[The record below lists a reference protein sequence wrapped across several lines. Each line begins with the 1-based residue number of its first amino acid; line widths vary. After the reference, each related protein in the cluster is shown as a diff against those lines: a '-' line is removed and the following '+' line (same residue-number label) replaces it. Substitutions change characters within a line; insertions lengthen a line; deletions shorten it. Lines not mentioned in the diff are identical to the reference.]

1 MKKTT
6 RILALM
12 LVLAS
17 FASVSEAAWVWS
29 PDLGKWINPKK
40 AAKDTPDQQYDWAM
54 QFYKEKNW
62 DRAIEEFEKLP
73 EVFPNS
79 RLAAEGVY
87 FLGLSQEEKKE
98 FAKAADAYQKLIDR
112 YPYSDRIKDAIRRE
126 FAIAKLF
133 AEGEKIKVVGIPTFS
148 GRDKAIELYQHIV
161 KNAPYGSYGDQAQF
175 QIGEVHKSIGDYEE
189 ARKAYQAM
197 VDEYPNSELVPK
209 ARYQIAYVS
218 MISSKKGNDN
228 EVDAQKA
235 IDDFKSFKESYPDNA
250 QAVEAD
256 ESIKTLRAKKAMR
269 NLDTASF
276 YDKQGKATSAKV
288 YYQEIVTGYPETP
301 AAALAQKR
309 LEEMNRQR
317 DEHSGQRKFLGLW

>member
-1 MKKTT
+1 MKKLT
-6 RILALM
+6 RILAFTAL
-12 LVLAS
+12 LAS

-54 QFYKEKNW
+54 QFYNQKDW

-73 EVFPNS
+73 EAFPNS

-87 FLGLSQEEKKE
+87 FTGLCQEEKKE
-98 FAKAADAYQKLIDR
+98 YAKAADSYQKLVDR
-112 YPYSDRIKDAIRRE
+112 YPYSDRIKDAIQRE
-126 FAIAKLF
+126 FSIAKLF

-189 ARKAYQAM
+189 ARKAFQTM
-197 VDEYPNSELVPK
+197 VDEYPSSDLVPK

-218 MISSKKGNDN
+218 MIASKKGNDN
-228 EVDAQKA
+228 DAEAQKA
-235 IDDFKSFKESYPDNA
+235 IDEFKNFKEAYPNNA
-250 QAVEAD
+250 QALEAD
-256 ESIKTLRAKKAMR
+256 ESIKALRAKKAMK
-269 NLDTASF
+269 NFDTASF
-276 YDKQGKATSAKV
+276 YDKQKKWTSAKV

-309 LEEMNRQR
+309 LEELTRT
-317 DEHSGQRKFLGLW
+317 DEPQQQKKFLGLW